1 MIRILIIRRPVGRYC
16 VCFMV
21 ACLLGA
27 APGVSR
33 AAEDTAAN
41 FDPAPNVAPV
51 ETAADE
57 DLNETL
63 IPTTVGMEASY
74 RVRFAADLKVKA
86 ADERSSFRVR
96 VESVRVDGDAKIFE
110 LRYMAVRGGTYDLRD
125 YLEPVGSDAEPLP
138 SMKVDVQTILGNTPI
153 GDLWPVT
160 RPKIRQPLRYRL
172 LLVLMATLWSVPL
185 VWIGLRRLV

>member
-1 MIRILIIRRPVGRYC
+1 VLRILIIRRPVGRYC
-16 VCFMV
+16 VCFTV
-21 ACLLGA
+21 ACLLGGTL
-27 APGVSR
+27 GVSH
-33 AAEDTAAN
+33 AAQDPAAN
-41 FDPAPNVAPV
+41 FDPAANVAPV
-51 ETAADE
+51 ETVADE

-74 RVRFAADLKVKA
+74 RVRFATDLKVKA

-125 YLEPVGSDAEPLP
+125 YLEPVGSDVESLP
-138 SMKVDVQTILGNTPI
+138 SMKVDVQTILGDTPI
-153 GDLWPVT
+153 GDLWPIPQ
-160 RPKIRQPLRYRL
+160 PKIRQPLRYRL
-172 LLVLMATLWSVPL
+172 LLVLMATVWSVPL